1 MNRHRFSSSSAKFIL
16 VALSVVQVLLPHGPA
31 LGAGADDLP
40 TMIVLVRH
48 ADKASN
54 PQDDPSLT
62 AAGAKRA
69 QDLAVAL
76 GNANLA
82 AIITTQLR
90 RTRETAQPIAAALG
104 LTAEPITLDPEQ
116 LDAHIRSVL
125 AALRHRAGSSVLVVG
140 HSTTVPALIE
150 ALGGPHL
157 LAICETVYDNLFV
170 LVPTSTRP
178 FLVQSRYGTASATQD
193 CK

>member
-1 MNRHRFSSSSAKFIL
+1 MNLYRFNGAGLKL
-16 VALSVVQVLLPHGPA
+16 LAMVLAVVQVFLLHGPA
-31 LGAGADDLP
+31 LGAADLP

-48 ADKASN
+48 ADRASN
-54 PQDDPSLT
+54 PQDDPPLT

-76 GNANLA
+76 GNANLS

-104 LTAEPITLDPEQ
+104 LAAETIELNPEKP
-116 LDAHIRSVL
+116 DAHIKAVL
-125 AALRHRAGSSVLVVG
+125 AALRSRAGGSVLVVG

-157 LAICETVYDNLFV
+157 PAICETVYDGLFV
-170 LVPTSTRP
+170 LVPTSAKP
-178 FLVQSRYGTASATQD
+178 LLVQSHYGAASPTKD